1 MTLQCSICGE
11 SYEFDDKDSNLPPH
25 FPFCSS
31 HCKTVDLG
39 KWFNEEYKISTP
51 LPNINAMTTE
61 EREAFAQILSNTGRV
76 EEIEN
81 NDE

>member
-1 MTLQCSICGE
+1 MTLRCSICGE
-11 SYEFDDKDSNLPPH
+11 TYEFDDKGKNLPPH

-31 HCKTVDLG
+31 LCKAIDLG
-39 KWFNEEYKISTP
+39 NWLNEEYRISTP
-51 LPNINAMTTE
+51 LPNIHAMTNE
-61 EREAFAQILSNTGRV
+61 ERETFAQLLSDAERV